1 MNLAT
6 MAAGAN
12 GPPLSFPAYI
22 TNMVKTQGVMSLY
35 SGLSAGLLR
44 QCFYATSRVGFFE
57 LLRDEMAKYR
67 PTDFLSRL
75 VVGVVSGG
83 MAAVISCPAEVTLVR
98 MSNDATM
105 EPAKRRNYTGVSNAF
120 ARILREEGV
129 KTFFTGSVHTH
140 LILLASYL
148 SLPITAILRVKT
160 FFTGS
165 TLKQCHALHT
175 NASCIFPL
183 PIYTLRASPPL
194 CLSRSRS
201 RSLIPRSP
209 PYGQI
214 GTLCQPSNVGGCSP
228 GTHPSHHITRPVN
241 TFSKSVLPYPQLILT
256 NHHHYHYRHRRWAHM
271 TSFVAYI
278 APNMV

>member
-75 VVGVVSGG
+75 IVGVVSGG

-148 SLPITAILRVKT
+148 SLPIPAILRVKT

-165 TLKQCHALHT
+165 VINVMPYTQMLLASYLYLFAHSGYLLLSVSHALALALSSLAPPPPSLMDRSGPFV
-175 NASCIFPL
+175 N
-183 PIYTLRASPPL
+183 RAML
-194 CLSRSRS
+194 
-201 RSLIPRSP
+201 
-209 PYGQI
+209 
-214 GTLCQPSNVGGCSP
+214 VGAVQV
-228 GTHPSHHITRPVN
+228 HIHHITSHALSTHFLN
-241 TFSKSVLPYPQLILT
+241 QSYPIL
-256 NHHHYHYRHRRWAHM
+256 N
-271 TSFVAYI
+271 SS
-278 APNMV
+278 